1 MNKKSHFLLLSSL
14 ALMALSSCGGG
25 QAPGSSTESSV
36 ESDPD
41 DGKTVSVFVLSGQ
54 SNMEGSTFYDNGHDY
69 LRAAGEAL
77 EVDVE
82 PAFEGIEGVQTS
94 FYGYY
99 PYQGWGQDA
108 WKNITPHCS
117 NTESPLDG
125 KFEATKVGMGNR
137 DDLMGPEV
145 GLSLGLKDH
154 RKNSRP
160 IFFIKCA
167 FSGSGFTSQN
177 PTWKTHEQG
186 TEDQLFDR
194 LLLYT
199 HNNLGLIEGMGY
211 KPVIKGFLWHQGES
225 DANNDSAATGYLD
238 NLRHLVGEFREE
250 FKDYAVEGNGDN
262 INFVDALI
270 YDGTRLTY
278 GSVDKL
284 NDSKLAFAEEGD
296 HNFCINTSMK
306 REGGLQLQI
315 GGGSQNSDVEGCF
328 NIYHYITKDMLR
340 LGLAYADV
348 VLENGMLD

>member
-117 NTESPLDG
+117 NTENPLDG

-199 HNNLGLIEGMGY
+199 HNNLGLIEDMGY
-211 KPVIKGFLWHQGES
+211 KPVIKGFLWHQGEH
-225 DANNDSAATGYLD
+225 DAFENTQFSYDERYEYYYS
-238 NLRHLVGEFREE
+238 NLLKQFLGFREYYKKFDFPIITGGLCRDWKKRYMIQSE
-250 FKDYAVEGNGDN
+250 AVEKATIDVCKKIEKASFVPASDLPSNEEAIHNGDLDHFSKES
-262 INFVDALI
+262 ILILGERYFDAFEALKPKAI
-270 YDGTRLTY
+270 II
-278 GSVDKL
+278 S
-284 NDSKLAFAEEGD
+284 NE
-296 HNFCINTSMK
+296 
-306 REGGLQLQI
+306 
-315 GGGSQNSDVEGCF
+315 
-328 NIYHYITKDMLR
+328 
-340 LGLAYADV
+340 
-348 VLENGMLD
+348 